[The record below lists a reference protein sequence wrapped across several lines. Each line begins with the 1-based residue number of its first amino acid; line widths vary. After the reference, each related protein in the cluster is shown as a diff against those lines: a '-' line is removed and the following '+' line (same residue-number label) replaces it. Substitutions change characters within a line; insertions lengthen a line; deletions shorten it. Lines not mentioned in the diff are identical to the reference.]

1 LVWKTNRIIEE
12 LHNAAGKTF
21 RRIMYLNDVQQVEN
35 VIGSKQQNGDQQ
47 DVPEKTE
54 CELDQVNDSVK
65 KKS

>member
-1 LVWKTNRIIEE
+1 LVWKTNRVIENP
-12 LHNAAGKTF
+12 HNEAGKTS
-21 RRIMYLNDVQQVEN
+21 RLIMYLNDVQQVEN

-47 DVPEKTE
+47 DVPEETE